1 MESTGF
7 FLPGVLPVKSKA
19 RVIWPF
25 SFFSGMLLG
34 EAKIAVEVIQTLQN
48 CIMIP
53 GISDYLEI
61 DMRYSLPIG
70 LLLFLPAV
78 CFAADEPAA
87 VPEPPELPLPV
98 QSGEE
103 MEPDITIIRKGTET
117 IQEYRR
123 NGRLYMVK
131 IIPQVGPPY
140 YMLDTN
146 GDGEMDVKKNDI
158 DKTSKINMWKL
169 FEWDWP

>member
-1 MESTGF
+1 
-7 FLPGVLPVKSKA
+7 
-19 RVIWPF
+19 
-25 SFFSGMLLG
+25 
-34 EAKIAVEVIQTLQN
+34 
-48 CIMIP
+48 
-53 GISDYLEI
+53 
-61 DMRYSLPIG
+61 MRYSLPIG
-70 LLLFLPAV
+70 LLLCLPAV